1 LKLIKEEV
9 EMEKIKKFKLSLNGI
24 VLSAAFLGIIII
36 GTAVNENF
44 LTIRNILSIFQQM
57 PEQGIMAIG
66 LTIVIIT
73 GGNDL
78 ASGTTMGLCAV
89 ISGLCLTSGMPIIL
103 AILISLIVAVA
114 CGSLNAFLVAV
125 AGIPP
130 MIATLGTQMFFY
142 GGALVL
148 SKGNSISNI
157 PREFYF
163 LGQNK
168 IAGIPLQ
175 AIILIILTILLA
187 VVLKSRVFGKHLFA
201 IGNNSKASAY
211 SGVRTE
217 RVLFMAYITCSI
229 LCCIAGNIQ
238 VSRVATARA
247 DMGYSFLMPCI
258 SAVVL
263 GGTSIDGGVGGV
275 GGTVIG
281 VLIFA
286 IISNIMNLAG
296 ISSFWQQ
303 LATGS
308 ILILVVIFNKITE
321 NHKLQRKKLSGT
333 AD

>member
-1 LKLIKEEV
+1 
-9 EMEKIKKFKLSLNGI
+9 MEKMKKLRPSLNGI
-24 VLSAAFLGIIII
+24 VLLAAFLGIVVI
-36 GTAVNENF
+36 GTVASRNF

-57 PEQGIMAIG
+57 PEMGIMAIG

-78 ASGTTMGLCAV
+78 SSGTTMGLCAV
-89 ISGLCLTSGMPIIL
+89 ISGLCLTSGMPIAL
-103 AILISLIVAVA
+103 AVLVSLAAAVL
-114 CGSLNAFLVAV
+114 CGCLNAVLVAV
-125 AGIPP
+125 IGIPP

-142 GGALVL
+142 GAALVL

-175 AIILIILTILLA
+175 AIMLVLLTVILA
-187 VVLKSRVFGKHLFA
+187 VVLKKRVFGKHLIA

-211 SGVRTE
+211 SGVQTE
-217 RVLFMAYITCSI
+217 RVLFAAYIICSV

-263 GGTSIDGGVGGV
+263 GGTSIDGGIGGV
-275 GGTVIG
+275 GGTVVG
-281 VLIFA
+281 VIIFA
-286 IISNIMNLAG
+286 MISNIMNLAG

-308 ILILVVIFNKITE
+308 ILILVVVFNKITE
-321 NHKLQRKKLSGT
+321 NHKLQRRKKESN
-333 AD
+333 